1 MKKDKAI
8 FKPVE
13 AFKSLGWYK
22 ISSALRKSVSGLV
35 CALVGAVMIAACG
48 PIKEI
53 PVKTE
58 ISYRDS
64 IRVET
69 KIDTLEVLKTKIETV
84 RDFSGLL
91 DTLRLSTANAEAS
104 AWIDTTHNVLK
115 GELKDKDVPVQVAV
129 PSTNEIHYRD
139 SIVYQDRPYP
149 VEVTKEVRIVPR
161 FWRVSGIFGII
172 CLVLLLAVIGWKI
185 YGFFKGKDILKL
197 FKKNV

>member
-8 FKPVE
+8 SKPVE

-22 ISSALRKSVSGLV
+22 ISSSLLKSVSGLV

-58 ISYRDS
+58 IIYRDS

-69 KIDTLEVLKTKIETV
+69 KIDTLEVWKTKVEKV
-84 RDFSGLL
+84 RDYTGLL
-91 DTLRLSTANAEAS
+91 DTLRLSTANAEAN
-104 AWIDTTHNVLK
+104 AWIDTTHNVLT

-161 FWRVSGIFGII
+161 FWRVMGVFGII
-172 CLVLLLAVIGWKI
+172 SLVLLAVFL
-185 YGFFKGKDILKL
+185 FFKVRAKIGL
-197 FKKNV
+197 

>member
-8 FKPVE
+8 FRPLE
-13 AFKSLGWYK
+13 AFKNLGWYSL
-22 ISSALRKSVSGLV
+22 SSAFKKSKIWLTS
-35 CALVGAVMIAACG
+35 ALCGAFMIASCG

-58 ISYRDS
+58 IIYRDS

-69 KIDTLEVLKTKIETV
+69 KVDTLEVLKTKIETV
-84 RDFSGLL
+84 RDYSGLL

-161 FWRVSGIFGII
+161 FWTISGVFGII
-172 CLVLLLAVIGWKI
+172 CFVLLAVFL
-185 YGFFKGKDILKL
+185 FFKIKTK
-197 FKKNV
+197 FKI

>member
-8 FKPVE
+8 FRPLE
-13 AFKSLGWYK
+13 AFKNLGWYSL
-22 ISSALRKSVSGLV
+22 SSALRKSVSGLV
-35 CALVGAVMIAACG
+35 YALVGAFMIASCG

-58 ISYRDS
+58 IIYKDS

-84 RDFSGLL
+84 RDYSGLL

-161 FWRVSGIFGII
+161 FWRVMGVFGII
-172 CLVLLLAVIGWKI
+172 SLVLLAAFL
-185 YGFFKGKDILKL
+185 FFKVRNRFSL
-197 FKKNV
+197 